1 MSISLILASFWVL
14 AATVVAMM
22 PMRMQFIPGIGLL
35 TLSVPLLGY
44 VGWQHGGWIVLL
56 VLLGVLSM
64 FRRPLF
70 YFTKKVFG
78 RVSEVSE

>member
-1 MSISLILASFWVL
+1 
-14 AATVVAMM
+14 
-22 PMRMQFIPGIGLL
+22 
-35 TLSVPLLGY
+35 VPLLGY

-70 YFTKKVFG
+70 YFTKKVLG